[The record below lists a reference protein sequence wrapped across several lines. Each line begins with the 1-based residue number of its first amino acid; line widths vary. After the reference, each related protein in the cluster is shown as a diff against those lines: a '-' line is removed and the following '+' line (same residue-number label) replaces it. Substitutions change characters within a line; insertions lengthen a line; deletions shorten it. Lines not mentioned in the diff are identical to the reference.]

1 MNSRVV
7 KGALIAALSAL
18 VFCACGKSGGDKKSG
33 ADATRPP
40 LAVETA
46 ALAPESVTE
55 GIDITGTLKPKYDAI
70 IKSEYQGIIRKVF
83 VTEWVRV
90 KKGDPLAE
98 LDTRE
103 GAVQVAGVDA
113 QVEVARAQAES
124 VKAQVSTAGAQLEA
138 AKAQEA
144 TAKAQLEAA
153 KAGFDRAK
161 REHERLLGL
170 KEAGLVTRQALDDA
184 ATALEVATSQV
195 TAAQAQ
201 ARAAHAQ
208 VEAASAGVEAAKAQ
222 VASALAGVSAQKKSL
237 DYAETRFSKLIIRA
251 PIDGVVASRGVSP
264 GDLVGDPGAARV
276 MFHIVDNRTLDL
288 TVSVPTNRTVDL
300 ALGQTITFTSDAF
313 PGKTYTGTVRYIN
326 PVVNEADR
334 SVNVSADVNN
344 PTEKLKG
351 GLFVTGRIITVT
363 RKGVLLAPSL
373 AFVSL
378 DVDKGEGVLLTAE
391 NSVAKKRVVPIGK
404 FYGDRVEIAAG
415 LAPGSIIITRGGYRV
430 KDGDRVQVMA
440 QAGER

>member
-124 VKAQVSTAGAQLEA
+124 VKAQVSTAG
-138 AKAQEA
+138 
-144 TAKAQLEAA
+144 AQLEAA

-363 RKGVLLAPSL
+363 RKGVLLAPRL